1 MLFEEAIDNDICPV
15 QVDVTKTSFATIIY
29 FVGSTSFADGL
40 SQKLRNKKIAVFLY
54 LSSVFQSFILPT
66 LPKLHRDH
74 CVSLG
79 IQGKES

>member
-1 MLFEEAIDNDICPV
+1 M
-15 QVDVTKTSFATIIY
+15 Y
-29 FVGSTSFADGL
+29 FVGSTFFVGGL

-54 LSSVFQSFILPT
+54 LSSVFQSFILST

-79 IQGKES
+79 IQGEES